1 MEDIDIRTDS
11 AIYTSPPPSA
21 SQLTVALVG
30 TGLHT
35 EAAQPNASVNMHMH
49 RTKKPRRRTVPGKD
63 QNIEPSVVNK
73 INKKPLTGRKTYDEV
88 QT

>member
-11 AIYTSPPPSA
+11 DIYTSPPPSA

-35 EAAQPNASVNMHMH
+35 EAAQPNVSVNMHMH
-49 RTKKPRRRTVPGKD
+49 YTKKP
-63 QNIEPSVVNK
+63 
-73 INKKPLTGRKTYDEV
+73 
-88 QT
+88 